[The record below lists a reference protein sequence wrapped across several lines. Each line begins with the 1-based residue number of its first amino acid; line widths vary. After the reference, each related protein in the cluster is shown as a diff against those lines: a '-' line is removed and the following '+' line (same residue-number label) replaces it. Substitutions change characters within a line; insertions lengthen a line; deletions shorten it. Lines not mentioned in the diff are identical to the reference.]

1 MKTILITIFA
11 IVTLTGCASIDA
23 KRLENSA
30 KKYASAV
37 EKICTT
43 VEIFDSVG
51 VEFPGVEQ
59 CEKVMK
65 TMDIIK
71 DKADALAI
79 TEVIACIGSHP
90 VKSPDFAACVTE
102 SQDWSKIAKEISL
115 KQL

>member
-11 IVTLTGCASIDA
+11 IVTLTGCTAIDA

-30 KKYASAV
+30 KKYAGV
-37 EKICTT
+37 IQQICTT

-51 VEFPGVEQ
+51 VEFPGIEQ

-79 TEVIACIGSHP
+79 TEVIDCTDSYP
-90 VKSPDFAACVTE
+90 VKSPDFMACVAE
-102 SQDWSKIAKEISL
+102 SQNWSKIAKEIAL
-115 KQL
+115 K